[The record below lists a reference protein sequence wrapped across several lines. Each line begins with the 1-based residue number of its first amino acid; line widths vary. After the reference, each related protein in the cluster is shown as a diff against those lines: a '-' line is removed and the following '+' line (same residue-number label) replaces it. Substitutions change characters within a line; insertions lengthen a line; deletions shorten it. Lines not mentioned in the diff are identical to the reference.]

1 MPEIVLSESM
11 LRAAGITSGGR
22 PITLDR
28 IGRAVP
34 EILSPRQIVAGL
46 HRQIAG
52 LSPSHAELVRQFEA
66 LPRPDEPQWD
76 AGEEASAK
84 HARSQVAR
92 RDRLAEYAELRKSM
106 SREEAGNWMGLK
118 WRTTYDYEQDCRA
131 GNWPVSDG

>member
-1 MPEIVLSESM
+1 MPEIVLSEGM
-11 LRAAGITSGGR
+11 FRAAGITSGGR

-52 LSPSHAELVRQFEA
+52 LSPSHAALVEAFEA

-76 AGEEASAK
+76 VDEEASVK
-84 HARSQVAR
+84 RTRSMVAR
-92 RDRLAEYAELRKSM
+92 RDRVAEYTELRKTL
-106 SREEAGNWMGLK
+106 SREEAGDRMGLK
-118 WRTTYDYEQDCRA
+118 WRTTYDYEAGMRA
-131 GNWPVSDG
+131 AQGASRG